1 MRKLRRLLAYAAP
14 HRRAFVGIGL
24 LTLLSSAL
32 AALQPWPV
40 KLLVDHVLGSAPAP
54 AALQA
59 VFRALHLSPT
69 PSSLLVVIVLAGLV
83 LFALHSVI
91 ELLVTRGW
99 TARGRRMVFDVA
111 EDLFARLQRRSLLF
125 HLRTPV
131 GDTMGRINTDSW
143 CVYQVLDTLVFAP
156 GHALL
161 TIGLMVFLMLQLD
174 VRLTLLALAIA
185 PFMVVAS
192 FLLGKPLRAAARLKR
207 EIENRLQAHIHQT
220 LTGIPVVQA
229 FAQEQRE
236 QERFEQHA
244 DSAIAAQQRAT
255 FLGSINNLSS
265 GLVTTFG
272 TGVILVVGAQHVLNG
287 QLSVGSLLVFVA
299 YLAALQTQMK
309 TFAGVY
315 TSLQAQS
322 ASIDRV
328 LEVLDTPSEVAD
340 KPGSASHEPVLARSP
355 AFRRQDVRPAKA
367 GTPCQQPPFMAP
379 MGDAQ
384 IVEAPHEPGG
394 ADLPVGPDA
403 QQRVPTTSEAVL
415 GHIQFDHV
423 TFGYEPG
430 RPVLRDV
437 SLDARPGQA
446 VAIVGPTGAGKSTL
460 VNLIPRFFDP
470 IDGRVLLDGRD
481 LRELPLRHLRAQVAL
496 VMQEPFLFPFTV
508 AENIAYGRPDASR
521 EEIEA
526 AARAANAHAFIE
538 KLPKG
543 YDTHLGQRGATLS
556 GGERQRL
563 SIARALLK
571 NAPILILDEPTSA
584 LDAETEQSVM
594 QAIERLM
601 RGRTTFIIAHRLSTV
616 RRADIIVV
624 LKDGQVVESGTH
636 AELLARGQAYA
647 RLHQTQFRQGEP
659 ERAMAPR

>member
-1 MRKLRRLLAYAAP
+1 MRKFRRLLAYAAP
-14 HRRAFVGIGL
+14 HRQAFGVIGL
-24 LTLLSSAL
+24 LTFLASVL
-32 AALQPWPV
+32 AALQPWPL
-40 KLLVDHVLGSAPAP
+40 KLLVDHVLRSKPVPAVF
-54 AALQA
+54 QT
-59 VFRALHLSPT
+59 VFRAFHLSPT
-69 PSSLLVVIVLAGLV
+69 PSALLIVIVLAGLV
-83 LFALHSVI
+83 LFALNSVV
-91 ELLVTRGW
+91 ELVVTRGW

-125 HLRTPV
+125 HARTPV

-174 VRLTLLALAIA
+174 VTLTLIALAIA

-207 EIENRLQAHIHQT
+207 EIESRLQAHIHQT

-236 QERFEQHA
+236 QERFRQHA

-255 FLGSINNLSS
+255 FLGSINSLST
-265 GLVTTFG
+265 GLVTTLG
-272 TGVILVVGAQHVLNG
+272 TGVILAVGARHVLDK
-287 QLSVGSLLVFVA
+287 QLDGVGSLLVFVA

-309 TFAGVY
+309 TFAGVFAA
-315 TSLQAQS
+315 LQGQS

-328 LEVLDTPSEVAD
+328 LEVLDAPPEVAD
-340 KPGSASHEPVLARSP
+340 KPGIV
-355 AFRRQDVRPAKA
+355 
-367 GTPCQQPPFMAP
+367 PP
-379 MGDAQ
+379 
-384 IVEAPHEPGG
+384 
-394 ADLPVGPDA
+394 
-403 QQRVPTTSEAVL
+403 EAVH
-415 GHIQFDHV
+415 GHVQFDHV
-423 TFGYEPG
+423 AFGYEPG
-430 RPVLRDV
+430 RPVLLDV
-437 SLDARPGQA
+437 SFQVRPGQA

-460 VNLIPRFFDP
+460 VNLLPRFFDP
-470 IDGRVLLDGRD
+470 TEGRVLLNGRD
-481 LRELPLRHLRAQVAL
+481 LRDLPLHHLRAHVAL

-508 AENIAYGRPDASR
+508 AENIAFGRPDAPR
-521 EEIEA
+521 AEIEA
-526 AARAANAHAFIE
+526 AARAANAHDFIE

-543 YDTHLGQRGATLS
+543 YDTPLGQRGATLS

-616 RRADIIVV
+616 RRADVILV
-624 LKDGQVVESGTH
+624 LKDGQIAESGTH
-636 AELLARGQAYA
+636 DELLARGQTYA
-647 RLHQTQFRQGEP
+647 RLHHTQFRSRDPEP
-659 ERAMAPR
+659 SMARK

>member
-1 MRKLRRLLAYAAP
+1 LTVATTENGYSAQRMRKFRRLLAYAAP
-14 HRRAFVGIGL
+14 HRRAFGVIGL
-24 LTLLSSAL
+24 LTLLSSTL
-32 AALQPWPV
+32 AALQPWPM
-40 KLLVDHVLGSAPAP
+40 KLLVDHVLGSQPAP
-54 AALQA
+54 AALQS
-59 VFRALHLSPT
+59 VVRALHLSPT
-69 PSSLLVVIVLAGLV
+69 PLGLLLLIVLAGLV
-83 LFALHSVI
+83 LFALNSVI
-91 ELLVTRGW
+91 ELVVTRGW

-125 HLRTPV
+125 HARTPV

-174 VRLTLLALAIA
+174 VTLTLIALAIA

-207 EIENRLQAHIHQT
+207 EIESRLQAHIHQT

-236 QERFEQHA
+236 QERFQQHA

-255 FLGSINNLSS
+255 FLGSINSLST
-265 GLVTTFG
+265 GLVTTLG
-272 TGVILVVGAQHVLNG
+272 TGVILAVGARHVLDK
-287 QLSVGSLLVFVA
+287 QLGVGSLLVFVA

-309 TFAGVY
+309 TFAGVFAA
-315 TSLQAQS
+315 LQGQS

-328 LEVLDTPSEVAD
+328 LEVLDAPPEVAD
-340 KPGSASHEPVLARSP
+340 KPGSLPSKA
-355 AFRRQDVRPAKA
+355 VR
-367 GTPCQQPPFMAP
+367 
-379 MGDAQ
+379 
-384 IVEAPHEPGG
+384 
-394 ADLPVGPDA
+394 
-403 QQRVPTTSEAVL
+403 
-415 GHIQFDHV
+415 GHVQLDHV

-437 SLDARPGQA
+437 SFQARPGQA

-460 VNLIPRFFDP
+460 VNLLPRFFDP
-470 IDGRVLLDGRD
+470 TDGRVLLDGRD
-481 LRELPLRHLRAQVAL
+481 LRDLPLRHLRTHVAL

-508 AENIAYGRPDASR
+508 AENIAFGRPDSSR

-526 AARAANAHAFIE
+526 AARAANAHDFIE
-538 KLPKG
+538 KLPNG
-543 YDTHLGQRGATLS
+543 YDTPLGQRGATLS

-594 QAIERLM
+594 QAVERLM

-616 RRADIIVV
+616 RRADVILV
-624 LKDGQVVESGTH
+624 LKDGQIVESGTH
-636 AELLARGQAYA
+636 DELLARGQAYA
-647 RLHQTQFRQGEP
+647 RLHHTQFRPSAPEP
-659 ERAMAPR
+659 SMVRK

>member
-1 MRKLRRLLAYAAP
+1 MRKFRRLLAYAAP
-14 HRRAFVGIGL
+14 HRRAFGVIGL
-24 LTLLSSAL
+24 LTLLASAL
-32 AALQPWPV
+32 AALQPWPM
-40 KLLVDHVLGSAPAP
+40 KLLVDHVLGSEPALDVFQTLPPCAWSISPPLRSEPAP
-54 AALQA
+54 EVFQT

-69 PSSLLVVIVLAGLV
+69 PSGLLVFIVLSGLV
-83 LFALHSVI
+83 LFALNCVI

-99 TARGRRMVFDVA
+99 TARGRRMVFDLA

-125 HLRTPV
+125 HARTPV

-143 CVYQVLDTLVFAP
+143 CIYQVLDTLVFAP

-174 VRLTLLALAIA
+174 VKLTIIALAMA
-185 PFMVVAS
+185 PFMVGAS

-207 EIENRLQAHIHQT
+207 EIESRLQAHIHQT

-236 QERFEQHA
+236 QERFRQHA

-255 FLGSINNLSS
+255 FLGSISSLST
-265 GLVTTFG
+265 GLVTTLG
-272 TGVILVVGAQHVLNG
+272 TGVILAVGAHHVLNK
-287 QLSVGSLLVFVA
+287 QLEVGSLLVFVA

-315 TSLQAQS
+315 AALHAQS
-322 ASIDRV
+322 ASVDRV
-328 LEVLDTPSEVAD
+328 IEVLDASSEIPD
-340 KPGSASHEPVLARSP
+340 KPGATAPET
-355 AFRRQDVRPAKA
+355 VR
-367 GTPCQQPPFMAP
+367 
-379 MGDAQ
+379 
-384 IVEAPHEPGG
+384 
-394 ADLPVGPDA
+394 
-403 QQRVPTTSEAVL
+403 
-415 GHIQFDHV
+415 GHVQFDHV
-423 TFGYEPG
+423 SFGYEPG

-437 SLDARPGQA
+437 SLEARPGQA

-470 IDGRVLLDGRD
+470 TDGRVLLDGRD
-481 LRELPLRHLRAQVAL
+481 LRDLPLRHVRAHVAL

-508 AENIAYGRPDASR
+508 AENIAFGRPDAPR

-543 YDTHLGQRGATLS
+543 YDTPLGQRGATLS

-594 QAIERLM
+594 QAVERLM
-601 RGRTTFIIAHRLSTV
+601 HGRTTFIIAHRLSTV
-616 RRADIIVV
+616 RRADVILV
-624 LKDGQVVESGTH
+624 LQEGQVVESGTH
-636 AELLARGQAYA
+636 DALLARGQAYA
-647 RLHQTQFRQGEP
+647 RLHHTQFRPSAPEP
-659 ERAMAPR
+659 SLAPG